1 MCEIPKIIYKY
12 KPMITRDDVI
22 RFFDLIANHRIFLPY
37 INQLNDPFECIMSD
51 VSFGTAGSSISR
63 AMDKDHQY
71 VVKRKGEIQ
80 ILALSEDCCS
90 PQLWAYY
97 CGDYNGVC
105 LCFKTNKTFHDIKK
119 VNYVQNIASGEM
131 VIAGNPADVERLI
144 TQRLFLKQEGW
155 QYEHEWRMIFDC
167 NADRY
172 LKYDPDELI
181 AIIIGH
187 KMDSELVSYI
197 KNSLPNDFPIFRTHA
212 GNISGKVRLLP
223 IDYEIIGDGKEPDFI
238 DNTDDLFSA
247 TTR

>member
-1 MCEIPKIIYKY
+1 MCEIPKVIYKY
-12 KPMITRDDVI
+12 KPMTSRDDII
-22 RFFDLIANHRIFLPY
+22 RFFDLIENRRIYLPY

-63 AMDKDHQY
+63 ALDIDHQY

-80 ILALSEDCCS
+80 VLALSEDCCS

-105 LCFKTNKTFHDIKK
+105 LCFKTDKTFQNIKK
-119 VNYVQNIASGEM
+119 VNYVQKIASDEM
-131 VIAGNPADVERLI
+131 EIAGNTDDADRLI
-144 TQRLFLKQEGW
+144 TKRLFLKQEGW
-155 QYEHEWRMIFDC
+155 QYEHEWRMIFDH
-167 NADRY
+167 NTERY
-172 LKYDPDELI
+172 LEYDHDELI

-187 KMDSELVSYI
+187 KLDSEIVDFI
-197 KNSLPNDFPIFRTHA
+197 KNSLPNNFPIFRTHA

-223 IDYEIIGDGKEPDFI
+223 YDYVMIGDGKEPDFI
-238 DNTDDLFSA
+238 DNTDELIAA